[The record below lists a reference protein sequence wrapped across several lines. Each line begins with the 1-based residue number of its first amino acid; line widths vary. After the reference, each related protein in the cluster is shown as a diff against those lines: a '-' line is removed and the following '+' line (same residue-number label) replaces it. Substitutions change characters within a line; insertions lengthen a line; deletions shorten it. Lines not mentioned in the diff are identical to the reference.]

1 MSKYWKIE
9 KGSGPGFKPGFR
21 PQYSTYDKGGRV
33 GLLAGGPAGIFKQ
46 VLEKLGG
53 DKKGKPHST
62 KKGRIASGIRKLV
75 RAVKKK

>member
-1 MSKYWKIE
+1 MRKDFK
-9 KGSGPGFKPGFR
+9 GPGFKPGFR

-33 GLLAGGPAGIFKQ
+33 GLLVGGISSVARRFSNA
-46 VLEKLGG
+46 LEKLGG

-62 KKGRIASGIRKLV
+62 KKGRIASGARRLA

>member
-1 MSKYWKIE
+1 MRKDFKA
-9 KGSGPGFKPGFR
+9 PGFKPGFR

-33 GLLAGGPAGIFKQ
+33 GLFAGGSPAKKFKQ

-53 DKKGKPHST
+53 DEKAKPHST
-62 KKGRIASGIRKLV
+62 KKGRIEAGIRRLV